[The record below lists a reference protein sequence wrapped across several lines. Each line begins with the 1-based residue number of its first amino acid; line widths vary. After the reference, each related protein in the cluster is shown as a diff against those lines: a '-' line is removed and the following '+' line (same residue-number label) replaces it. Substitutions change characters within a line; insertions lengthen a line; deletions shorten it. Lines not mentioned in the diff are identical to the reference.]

1 MVCCESPWV
10 EPVYKLK
17 GTMSNIIAPRLSWEF
32 QLHFT
37 SSTAPKRDQ
46 YREIVSLL
54 PQDHVI
60 SGGNSCKC
68 YRHFANNKV
77 TLIVYSWRLG
87 RIKWSTLESTLLLGL
102 LLCEIEHFLFALP
115 IQWNFLQ
122 QKNAY
127 TMDKKIRV
135 LMEQILNLLKAD
147 LILSWAWTVWTKWK
161 QAQEVCI
168 KCDLNLLR
176 VENWFQLDGRS
187 SRTIMGH

>member
-1 MVCCESPWV
+1 
-10 EPVYKLK
+10 
-17 GTMSNIIAPRLSWEF
+17 MSNIIAPRLSWEF

-60 SGGNSCKC
+60 SWGNSCKC
-68 YRHFANNKV
+68 YSHFANNKV
-77 TLIVYSWRLG
+77 TLIVCSWRLG

-161 QAQEVCI
+161 QAQEVCL